1 MPTESAP
8 PAAPAPQPSFPP
20 QPSSIKCS
28 LCGAGALASTAARSN
43 EGIVLLRE
51 PLERICGSCVRARE
65 TRDALRNVLSGTA
78 GTAAGLGLHGIGHP
92 REYRSEVGGDG
103 EPERARDREDEVCS
117 PKSDVSHFE
126 ALEKEDGFPF
136 PKPMPINSISSPR
149 NALSQSLPTQHAR
162 PWSTAPRPEPIP
174 ESREN
179 TPSPVPSL
187 SKREG
192 EDIVANPLLD
202 VTKARVPSVGRGPLY
217 PGSIFKGTQTS
228 GRSAYEVEVK
238 LLVSDFPRITVH
250 SDALG
255 FRANT
260 AS

>member
-1 MPTESAP
+1 
-8 PAAPAPQPSFPP
+8 
-20 QPSSIKCS
+20 
-28 LCGAGALASTAARSN
+28 
-43 EGIVLLRE
+43 VLLRE

-78 GTAAGLGLHGIGHP
+78 TGLGLHGVGHP
-92 REYRSEVGGDG
+92 REHQSEIDGDG
-103 EPERARDREDEVCS
+103 ERERGRDHEDEVCS

-126 ALEKEDGFPF
+126 ALERAEGFPF

-179 TPSPVPSL
+179 TPSRFE
-187 SKREG
+187 REG

-202 VTKARVPSVGRGPLY
+202 VTKARIPSVGRGPLY

-238 LLVSDFPRITVH
+238 LLVSD
-250 SDALG
+250 
-255 FRANT
+255 
-260 AS
+260 